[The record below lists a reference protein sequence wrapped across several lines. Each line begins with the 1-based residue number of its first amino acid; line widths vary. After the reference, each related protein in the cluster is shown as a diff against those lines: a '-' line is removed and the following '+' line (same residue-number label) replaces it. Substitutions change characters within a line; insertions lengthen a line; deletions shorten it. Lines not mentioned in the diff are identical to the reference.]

1 MTKTPEQFIK
11 ELFPDVPHKDRKII
25 TNTTLKA
32 SKQFNQPFEKLAL
45 QYKEKH
51 DREREEGLPL
61 LLNHCLNT
69 ALLVESN
76 DLLQGT
82 YFGGYYNKIAGSTG
96 KAFMNAQNKLYLRE
110 FNNMAALQ
118 GANVNDLLKF
128 KEIAVEALSHSF
140 DEDFEGL
147 AEIIDVWSKNKGE
160 RKRILGIARKIKKDE
175 NS

>member
-25 TNTTLKA
+25 TNKTLEA
-32 SKQFNQPFEKLAL
+32 SKAFNQPFEKLAL

-51 DREREEGLPL
+51 DKEREGALPL

-69 ALLVESN
+69 AVLVESN
-76 DLLQGT
+76 DSLKGT
-82 YFGGYYNKIAGSTG
+82 HFNGYYNKITGSTG
-96 KAFMNAQNKLYLRE
+96 KAFMNAQNKLYLKE
-110 FNNMAALQ
+110 FNHLATDQN
-118 GANVNDLLKF
+118 ANVNDLLKF
-128 KEIAVEALSHSF
+128 KEVTINALSNSF

-160 RKRILGIARKIKKDE
+160 RKRQLNIARKIKNNK
-175 NS
+175 